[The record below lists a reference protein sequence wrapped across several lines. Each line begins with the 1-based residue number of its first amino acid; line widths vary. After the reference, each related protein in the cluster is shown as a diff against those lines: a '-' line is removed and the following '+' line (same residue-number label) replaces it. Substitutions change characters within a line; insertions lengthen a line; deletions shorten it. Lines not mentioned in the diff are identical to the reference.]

1 MPGFGDPCPDDDEVP
16 QSDNEDDADS
26 CEDDADWDDENDLE
40 NDVSFETQTHSQQT
54 HDVQS
59 RYGPI
64 YSLIQTPVGTTNH
77 LLGSYDSFTYT
88 WCSSDQLLRP
98 KL

>member
-16 QSDNEDDADS
+16 LSDNEDDADS

-54 HDVQS
+54 PDVQS
-59 RYGPI
+59 RHFPI
-64 YSLIQTPVGTTNH
+64 SGRGFRHPV
-77 LLGSYDSFTYT
+77 SSFNDT
-88 WCSSDQLLRP
+88 SAF
-98 KL
+98 